1 VRVAPG
7 ITPDLVDSEP
17 RLIVECD
24 SWMFHAEKSAFR
36 RNMKRYN
43 TLVPRGW
50 RVLRIAWEHAMKH
63 PDYVRDVLATAARRT

>member
-1 VRVAPG
+1 M
-7 ITPDLVDSEP
+7 DSEL

-36 RNMKRYN
+36 RDMERYN
-43 TLVPRGW
+43 TLVLRGW
-50 RVLRIAWEHAMKH
+50 RVLRIGWEHAMKH